1 MVKREGE
8 NLLWNYVCKM
18 ADNIK
23 VIIAKKKIGW
33 EGTNWISVLLYCEKW
48 RFLFHAV
55 LNFTSST

>member
-23 VIIAKKKIGW
+23 VIIAKKK
-33 EGTNWISVLLYCEKW
+33 
-48 RFLFHAV
+48 
-55 LNFTSST
+55 